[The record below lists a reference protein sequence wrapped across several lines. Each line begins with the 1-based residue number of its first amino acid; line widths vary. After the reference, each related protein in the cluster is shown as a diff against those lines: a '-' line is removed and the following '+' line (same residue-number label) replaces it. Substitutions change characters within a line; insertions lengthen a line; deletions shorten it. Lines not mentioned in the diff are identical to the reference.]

1 MWWDSWAQCLSEAV
15 VHGQWSSERRH
26 KYADMISVSPL
37 LHSWLA
43 SAARK
48 RIGPLG
54 IASIGPGSTLD
65 HYIFNI
71 IHDIHDIHDIQTQN
85 ASLQKNDIAYHDIHG

>member
-1 MWWDSWAQCLSEAV
+1 MVDM
-15 VHGQWSSERRH
+15 SERRH

-43 SAARK
+43 SAARE

-71 IHDIHDIHDIQTQN
+71 TIFMAKKRYLINKIYARFQHPHQMV
-85 ASLQKNDIAYHDIHG
+85 